1 MLYITEGCF
10 LAYIVLYGYK
20 FYGEI
25 ANIANRYQH
34 DGGWAI
40 AFIVVYAPTFLAL
53 FFMNVPFAQT
63 FEIIA
68 LAFVT
73 FILVVPISRGRWYVY
88 SDEYMKEYLQMDD
101 ATYSKECPQ
110 LTPSLNMCSTVIRYN
125 NYAVP
130 GMILGVMTVAIVT
143 VSFFVGR
150 SNRKVFINKKI
161 IQAFT
166 RQREES
172 LINQKK
178 ESESLLYSIFP
189 KPIARDLMQ
198 NKEKAEMTSGLLQS
212 NREDFSLNAT
222 KTFGPTVARMH
233 RNITIVF
240 TDIVGFTSMS
250 QTSAPY
256 QVMDFLHHLFV
267 DFDTLVDMD
276 SCLWKVE
283 TIGDAFMVA
292 SGLGLYDDDDDDDNH
307 DWTDDWTDS
316 GDISAATVDYRI
328 SASGSLVVD
337 MGSYNKS
344 SKGNDKS
351 LSNYSSLHSDKY
363 ACAHAAV
370 RFGAQAIDQASKH
383 KMPNGEVCQIRV
395 GVHTGDVASGV
406 VGSRMPRYCLFGD
419 AVNTASRMEST
430 SMDVRMQISE
440 ATYELVADS
449 SDFSWEE
456 RGHVDVKGKGRMKT
470 YLLQPS
476 VSSG

>member
-130 GMILGVMTVAIVT
+130 GMILGVMIVAIVT

-198 NKEKAEMTSGLLQS
+198 NKEEAEMTSGLLQS

-292 SGLGLYDDDDDDDNH
+292 SGLGLYDEDASKSESHIIDM
-307 DWTDDWTDS
+307 DS
-316 GDISAATVDYRI
+316 RHSE
-328 SASGSLVVD
+328 
-337 MGSYNKS
+337 S
-344 SKGNDKS
+344 SDEDQSS
-351 LSNYSSLHSDKY
+351 LSNHSSMHSDKY
-363 ACAHAAV
+363 SCANAAV
-370 RFGAQAIDQASKH
+370 KFGKYALQVAPTH
-383 KMPNGEVCQIRV
+383 VMPNDKICQIRV

-419 AVNTASRMEST
+419 TVNTASRMEST
-430 SMDVRMQISE
+430 GIAGRMQISE
-440 ATYELVADS
+440 DTYALVADNMYY
-449 SDFSWEE
+449 SWNE
-456 RGHVDVKGKGRMKT
+456 RGRVDVKGKGSMKT
-470 YLLQPS
+470 YLLDPAAAPP
-476 VSSG
+476 VK

>member
-198 NKEKAEMTSGLLQS
+198 NKEEAEMTSGLLQS
-212 NREDFSLNAT
+212 NREDFSRNAT

-292 SGLGLYDDDDDDDNH
+292 SGLGLYDEDASKSESHIIDM
-307 DWTDDWTDS
+307 DS
-316 GDISAATVDYRI
+316 RHSE
-328 SASGSLVVD
+328 
-337 MGSYNKS
+337 S
-344 SKGNDKS
+344 SDEDQSS
-351 LSNYSSLHSDKY
+351 LSNHSSMHSDKY

-383 KMPNGEVCQIRV
+383 KMPNGEVCQIRA

-419 AVNTASRMEST
+419 TVNTASRMEST
-430 SMDVRMQISE
+430 SLGGRMQISE
-440 ATYELVADS
+440 DTYALVADNMA
-449 SDFSWEE
+449 FSWKE
-456 RGHVDVKGKGRMKT
+456 RGRVDVKGKGRMKT
-470 YLLQPS
+470 YLLQS
-476 VSSG
+476 AYQEQ